1 MDRIVRQM
9 FRAVSFI
16 ALLLASLARPAHAS
30 GHGPVF
36 GAATP
41 TLGKGGWSFDQAW
54 MGQVMDGPA
63 KDSES
68 LLRSM
73 ISFGITEKLQIS
85 GSLPVPLGRSS
96 GMPPG
101 RMAAMMSGNRDLEAL
116 LGWRFQTRPV
126 GDGARLE
133 STVFVGGLAP
143 FDATRAGIKTS
154 AAGLVS
160 VTSGYASRSHYVWA
174 GATHVRHA
182 RADGDRLPAVTSFS
196 LVYGYRPPAWRKD
209 YPRPDL
215 RLFVEAAG
223 DLTGRAV
230 HDGRDMPQTGGR
242 IALVGPTMLL
252 LYKAYAVSGGVLF
265 PVYQRN
271 RSSQADE
278 RFRFGVNF
286 TYFFWPSKG
295 KGH

>member
-1 MDRIVRQM
+1 MCATLS
-9 FRAVSFI
+9 AVILVAGVSP
-16 ALLLASLARPAHAS
+16 LHAS

-54 MGQVMDGPA
+54 MGQVTDVPA
-63 KDSES
+63 GTGS

-73 ISFGITEKLQIS
+73 IGFGVTEKLQIS
-85 GSLPVPLGRSS
+85 ASVPVPLDGTRA
-96 GMPPG
+96 MPAG
-101 RMAAMMSGNRDLEAL
+101 RMAAMMSGNADLEAL

-133 STVFVGGLAP
+133 STVYVGGLAP
-143 FDATRAGIKTS
+143 LDSTRAGLVT
-154 AAGLVS
+154 APAGLVS
-160 VTSGYASRSHYVWA
+160 LASGYASRSHYAWGGV
-174 GATHVRHA
+174 THLRHS
-182 RADGDRLPAVTSFS
+182 RRDGDRFGSVTSFS
-196 LVYGYRPPAWRKD
+196 AVYGYRPPSWRKD

-215 RLFVEAAG
+215 RVFIEAAG
-223 DLTGRAV
+223 DITGRSL
-230 HDGRDMPQTGGR
+230 HDGTPMATGGR
-242 IALVGPTMLL
+242 VALIGPTMLL
-252 LYKAYAVSGGVLF
+252 LYKAYAVSGGALF

-271 RSSQADE
+271 RAMQPDE
-278 RFRFGVNF
+278 RVRFGVNF